1 VRLQAVSIGPMLDHE
16 AVVTGVVHGSFPHAI
31 NWVIG
36 DDLWTLMSVG
46 RSDLPFS
53 IRVAAE
59 TLADFRIRKGDRV
72 SARGGFLAVGGQTVI
87 IDFRAAPQWRVPRPR
102 KVTPGISQRLAI
114 VEHAAAAKA
123 WQESAITARD
133 VSAALAHDPGTLAD
147 RVARVIGR
155 GPGLTPAGDD
165 VLAGILAVLALP
177 QSDCHIHAARDTLT
191 RLVRPLLP
199 MTTSLSGYLLQ
210 QATNGQ
216 FSKAVHD
223 LLFALVEAPSV
234 ADLMRAIGNLL
245 AIGATS
251 GADVC
256 MGVVAAADRC
266 LAMNVFKEAA

>member
-1 VRLQAVSIGPMLDHE
+1 
-16 AVVTGVVHGSFPHAI
+16 
-31 NWVIG
+31 
-36 DDLWTLMSVG
+36 
-46 RSDLPFS
+46 
-53 IRVAAE
+53 
-59 TLADFRIRKGDRV
+59 
-72 SARGGFLAVGGQTVI
+72 
-87 IDFRAAPQWRVPRPR
+87 
-102 KVTPGISQRLAI
+102 
-114 VEHAAAAKA
+114 
-123 WQESAITARD
+123 
-133 VSAALAHDPGTLAD
+133 
-147 RVARVIGR
+147 
-155 GPGLTPAGDD
+155 
-165 VLAGILAVLALP
+165 
-177 QSDCHIHAARDTLT
+177 LT